1 MRRILSN
8 IVLVAAAVV
17 LTTVFQPLAHLG
29 SLAAPTQQGNCQM
42 FKETGKAVCGRFLQ
56 YWQANGGLAQ
66 QGYPLSEEFS
76 EVSELNGRTYMV
88 QYFER
93 AVFER
98 HPENRPPYDVLLSQL
113 GRTQLNRK
121 YPSGVPSLIPSTTEL
136 KYRIFEMFGRHVRY
150 CDSDYNPVGGPAVE
164 RENMLKW
171 YAVVDRNTDEFKTIL
186 RYNNLS
192 SADNL
197 TPDQILAIYRDYKRL
212 RTLSFLF
219 EKAGEKYKFRLTT
232 SKEGD
237 PGPSGPGNRVEGF
250 IEENGLVAVTSS
262 TPTSFTCPAICLS
275 GSTLIGTPD
284 GDVPVKNLQVGMS
297 IWTADEKG
305 IRRAAKI
312 VKTSRVAVGI
322 DHQMVHL
329 KLEDGRELLASPG
342 HPIAGGRMLG
352 SLAAGDTIDG
362 VRVLAA
368 NLVPYSEGYTYDV
381 LPSGGTGHYWA
392 NGILLGSTL
401 TTTP

>member
-1 MRRILSN
+1 
-8 IVLVAAAVV
+8 
-17 LTTVFQPLAHLG
+17 
-29 SLAAPTQQGNCQM
+29 
-42 FKETGKAVCGRFLQ
+42 
-56 YWQANGGLAQ
+56 
-66 QGYPLSEEFS
+66 
-76 EVSELNGRTYMV
+76 
-88 QYFER
+88 
-93 AVFER
+93 
-98 HPENRPPYDVLLSQL
+98 
-113 GRTQLNRK
+113 
-121 YPSGVPSLIPSTTEL
+121 
-136 KYRIFEMFGRHVRY
+136 MFGRHVRY